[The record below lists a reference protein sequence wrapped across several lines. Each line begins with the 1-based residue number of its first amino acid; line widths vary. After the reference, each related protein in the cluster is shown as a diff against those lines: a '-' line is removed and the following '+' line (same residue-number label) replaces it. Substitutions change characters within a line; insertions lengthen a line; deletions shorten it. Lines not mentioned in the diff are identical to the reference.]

1 MLPLSKPARAVHGTE
16 PLHSRSLLELGARKP
31 PTRPEKFKIWMEEAM
46 ASGCLAVER
55 GESGRTAATSTMYP
69 RVLYMHDRISGKV
82 ATGSTSGPER
92 YLMMKRR
99 KSC

>member
-1 MLPLSKPARAVHGTE
+1 M
-16 PLHSRSLLELGARKP
+16 
-31 PTRPEKFKIWMEEAM
+31 
-46 ASGCLAVER
+46 
-55 GESGRTAATSTMYP
+55 ATSTMYLT
-69 RVLYMHDRISGKV
+69 VLYMHDRISGKD